1 VHIKDAKGVSIFT
14 PDGHCTELDLKD
26 KQGKPAPD
34 PQYCDLKGVFRDT
47 IFVKQGYHILLRT
60 SYARYIGEY
69 VLHCHILDHE
79 DQGMMLNVEV
89 VPNAETGLV
98 TRAAAHGH

>member
-1 VHIKDAKGVSIFT
+1 V
-14 PDGHCTELDLKD
+14 
-26 KQGKPAPD
+26 PD

-47 IFVKQGYHILLRT
+47 IFVKQDYHILLRT
-60 SYARYIGEY
+60 TYARYIGEY

-89 VPNAETGLV
+89 VPNAESGAV
-98 TRAAAHGH
+98 TQAAAHGHQ